1 MTRDNRYWWGYGEK
15 RTLNALLVGMYFGT
29 ATTENNMKLLKKIKN
44 RTTIWSRDLTFRY
57 ISEGNKY
64 RILEGCLH
72 SGVYCSMIH
81 NSQNIYWLL
90 FVIAQCF
97 LYHNLIFSYFNESS
111 QRYEQD
117 LMSPNLKGKKTKCKT
132 CVSHLLFPENFRKTM
147 MLLQIFPFLISSKY
161 MQKYKIRNE
170 YIWHRNTHIKHG

>member
-1 MTRDNRYWWGYGEK
+1 MEK
-15 RTLNALLVGMYFGT
+15 REPSYTVGGKVNWYNTMDNIMRFPQK
-29 ATTENNMKLLKKIKN
+29 TESKSI
-44 RTTIWSRDLTFRY
+44 IWSSNFT
-57 ISEGNKY
+57 
-64 RILEGCLH
+64 

-161 MQKYKIRNE
+161 MQK
-170 YIWHRNTHIKHG
+170 